1 MPNNEVLSGARD
13 PHSEPFTRL
22 LSVPATGPGM
32 DRERISGWF
41 VNEAYDRFLI
51 RRKEADRLSGW

>member
-1 MPNNEVLSGARD
+1 
-13 PHSEPFTRL
+13 
-22 LSVPATGPGM
+22 M